1 MSAASAALTSNK
13 TEILKKSR
21 TTILQHLE
29 KQGYVVDDYINFN
42 INDIHAM
49 FVANQMD
56 MLVSH
61 KEDPKKVYIKYATET
76 KLTKQM
82 LDDIVEDLYLDENPL
97 LTKHDTL
104 VIISSDEPNDTL
116 QAKVRD
122 LYDIENSTNETDN
135 NRKFVIIINIQR
147 LLFNILE
154 HALQPQFRVLKQDE
168 LEKVMQRYNIKNLS
182 QFPEISRFDP
192 VAQCLFMRPRQVCH
206 ILRDS
211 LTAVQTSYYRVCV

>member
-1 MSAASAALTSNK
+1 
-13 TEILKKSR
+13 
-21 TTILQHLE
+21 
-29 KQGYVVDDYINFN
+29 
-42 INDIHAM
+42 M

-61 KEDPKKVYIKYATET
+61 KEESKKVYVKYATET

-97 LTKHDTL
+97 LTKNDTL
-104 VIISSDEPNDTL
+104 VIISNDEPNDTL
-116 QAKVRD
+116 QSKVRD
-122 LYDIENSTNETDN
+122 FFDIETTESEIE
-135 NRKFVIIINIQR
+135 RKFIIIINIQR

-154 HALQPQFRVLKQDE
+154 HSLQPQFRVLKQDE

-192 VAQCLFMRPRQVCH
+192 VAQCLFMRPKQVCH